1 VVSRDKYQRNWIIV
15 FIILVLASCRPSEM
29 EPTPSATASVTPPVT
44 PVPSPT
50 QVIVTPQ
57 PDPTD
62 KPIVK
67 GKVSIWL
74 DWTQDELAVLATHLE
89 SFQEKFPE
97 IQISISYFPPD
108 QLYDRYV
115 SAAEKGEEPTIL
127 FGPSEWTKELSQG
140 GYLRDIHGR
149 TTEEFLESILPIAW
163 EGVVR
168 NPFILGLPFS
178 MEGIVLYRN
187 EELIAD
193 APASLDDL
201 VNSARTL
208 EGEEQF
214 GIVMDVGYL
223 YSGAFLQT
231 CGGEYLDP
239 SGSLLLTVEAGQCW
253 LEILNL
259 WRTAGFAIQNSDQDL
274 QAFTSGQTAWLID
287 GSWNAPQILQALGAE
302 TLAVDP
308 WPTYTP
314 TGKALAGYAWSRNI
328 YFGVSSTDEDFDA
341 AWILAR
347 YLLTPEVQTDFGEST
362 YGLHVPVLLSV
373 ATVQPWLQGLIRSIG
388 SNITVPQFPEFN
400 IFSEELELAAYDV
413 SRRDYD
419 PYYAMLWVHG
429 KIEKALRYANLEEE

>member
-1 VVSRDKYQRNWIIV
+1 MDFWDQCQRKWAILLIV
-15 FIILVLASCRPSEM
+15 LVLASCRPPEL
-29 EPTPSATASVTPPVT
+29 EPTLNATVSVTPPVT
-44 PVPSPT
+44 PLPSPT

-57 PDPTD
+57 PSATD
-62 KPIVK
+62 KPIVE

-74 DWTQDELAVLATHLE
+74 DWTQDELAVLTTHLE
-89 SFQEKFPE
+89 NFQEKFPE
-97 IQISISYFPPD
+97 IQISISFFPPD
-108 QLYDRYV
+108 ELYDRYL

-127 FGPSEWTKELSQG
+127 FGPSEWTRELSQG

-149 TTEEFLESILPIAW
+149 TTEEFLESIQPIAW

-168 NPFILGLPFS
+168 SPFILGLPFS

-187 EELIAD
+187 QELIAES
-193 APASLDDL
+193 PESLDDL
-201 VNSARTL
+201 VSSAKTL
-208 EGEEQF
+208 EGKEQS

-223 YSGAFLQT
+223 YTGSFLQT
-231 CGGEYLDP
+231 CGGEYLDS

-253 LEILNL
+253 LEILNQ
-259 WRTAGFAIQNSDQDL
+259 WRTAGSVIQNSDQDL
-274 QAFTSGQTAWLID
+274 QAFISGQTAWLID
-287 GSWNAPQILQALGAE
+287 GSWNAQQILQALGAE
-302 TLAVDP
+302 SLAVDP
-308 WPTYTP
+308 WPMYTP
-314 TGKALAGYAWSRNI
+314 TEKALTGYAWSRNM

-362 YGLHVPVLLSV
+362 YGLHVPVLLSA
-373 ATVQPWLQGLIRSIG
+373 ATIQPWLQGLIRSIG

-400 IFSEELELAAYDV
+400 IFTEQLEIAAYDV
-413 SRRDYD
+413 SRRGYD